1 MDPEQEHDPT
11 RWFDESEVLTIG
23 GGWGD
28 ALLRATVRTRTPY
41 LMLALGRGEFLSLLR
56 TAPELRARVE
66 EVAEIRR
73 AAQASFR

>member
-1 MDPEQEHDPT
+1 
-11 RWFDESEVLTIG
+11 
-23 GGWGD
+23 
-28 ALLRATVRTRTPY
+28 
-41 LMLALGRGEFLSLLR
+41 MLALGRGEFLSLLR